1 MQRTNRA
8 GRARGLAVL
17 LGLAAAVAAHAHLME
32 DQQGTL
38 NIVGARG
45 YLVLSL
51 PVSALSGV
59 DDDRDGRLDAA
70 ELARHSAAIE
80 RDLRARVGVSDGG
93 VAAPLDGVLLNLS
106 PDEHHREVA
115 ATHVVLLAVAMF
127 PKPPLR
133 PELEVRVFG
142 RSAAERSIRVVG
154 TRRDAAGRMQEQ
166 VVRFTPERP
175 RHEFFAPA
183 AATKAAPKA
192 APRPPK
198 P

>member
-1 MQRTNRA
+1 MDRSGRA
-8 GRARGLAVL
+8 GRARGWGVL
-17 LGLAAAVAAHAHLME
+17 LGLAAAAAAHAHLME

-51 PVSALSGV
+51 PVSALAGV

-80 RDLRARVGVSDGG
+80 RDLRTRVRVSDGG
-93 VAAPLDGVLLNLS
+93 LAAPLDGVLLNLS
-106 PDEHHREVA
+106 PDEQHREVA

-127 PKPPLR
+127 PRPPQR
-133 PELEVRVFG
+133 PQLELQVYG
-142 RSAAERSIRVVG
+142 KAPSERTFRVVA

-166 VVRFTPERP
+166 VVRYTPETP
-175 RHEFFAPA
+175 RHGLFGPRPTAAGPA
-183 AATKAAPKA
+183 AGKP
-192 APRPPK
+192 PR
-198 P
+198 

>member
-1 MQRTNRA
+1 MQRTSRV
-8 GRARGLAVL
+8 GRARGWAVL
-17 LGLAAAVAAHAHLME
+17 LGLAAALSAHAHLME

-51 PVSALSGV
+51 PVSALSGF
-59 DDDRDGRLDAA
+59 DDDRDGRLGAA

-80 RDLRARVGVSDGG
+80 RDLRARVRVSDGG

-115 ATHVVLLAVAMF
+115 ATHLVLLAVAML

-142 RSAAERSIRVVG
+142 RAAAERSIRVVG

-166 VVRFTPERP
+166 VVRFTPETP
-175 RHEFFAPA
+175 RHGFFAPT
-183 AATKAAPKA
+183 AATKATPKP
-192 APRPPK
+192 APRPPQ

>member
-1 MQRTNRA
+1 V
-8 GRARGLAVL
+8 GRARGWAVL
-17 LGLAAAVAAHAHLME
+17 LGLAAALSAHAHLME
-32 DQQGTL
+32 HQQGTL

-59 DDDRDGRLDAA
+59 DDDRDGRLGAA
-70 ELARHSAAIE
+70 ELACHSAAIE
-80 RDLRARVGVSDGG
+80 RDLRARVRVSDGG

-115 ATHVVLLAVAMF
+115 ATHLVMLAVAMF

-142 RSAAERSIRVVG
+142 RAAAERSIRVVG

-166 VVRFTPERP
+166 RVRYTPEAP
-175 RHEFFAPA
+175 RHVFFASRPA
-183 AATKAAPKA
+183 T
-192 APRPPK
+192 RPASTP
-198 P
+198 PQR

>member
-8 GRARGLAVL
+8 GRARGWAVL
-17 LGLAAAVAAHAHLME
+17 LGSAVLASAHAHLME

-80 RDLRARVGVSDGG
+80 RDLRARVRVSDGG

-166 VVRFTPERP
+166 VVRFTPEIP
-175 RHEFFAPA
+175 RHGFFAPA
-183 AATKAAPKA
+183 AATKAAPKPA
-192 APRPPK
+192 SRPPK
-198 P
+198 H

>member
-8 GRARGLAVL
+8 GRARGWAVL
-17 LGLAAAVAAHAHLME
+17 LGSAVLASAHAHLME

-80 RDLRARVGVSDGG
+80 RDLRARVRVSDGG

-142 RSAAERSIRVVG
+142 RAPAERAFRVVG
-154 TRRDAAGRMQEQ
+154 TRRDAAGRVQEQ
-166 VVRFTPERP
+166 VVRYTPETP
-175 RHEFFAPA
+175 RHGFFGPA
-183 AATKAAPKA
+183 AATKAAPKPVPIP
-192 APRPPK
+192 PRP
-198 P
+198 

>member
-1 MQRTNRA
+1 MQRTSRV
-8 GRARGLAVL
+8 GRARGWAVL
-17 LGLAAAVAAHAHLME
+17 LGSAVLASAHAHLME

-51 PVSALSGV
+51 PVSALTGV

-70 ELARHSAAIE
+70 ELARHSGAIE
-80 RDLRARVGVSDGG
+80 RDLRARVRVADGG

-127 PKPPLR
+127 PRPPQR
-133 PELEVRVFG
+133 PQLEIRVSG
-142 RSAAERSIRVVG
+142 KVPAERSFLVIA
-154 TRRDAAGRMQEQ
+154 TRRDPAGKMQERR
-166 VVRFTPERP
+166 VRYTPETP
-175 RHEFFAPA
+175 RHQLFG
-183 AATKAAPKA
+183 
-192 APRPPK
+192 PRPP
-198 P
+198 

>member
-1 MQRTNRA
+1 VVRTIRA
-8 GRARGLAVL
+8 GRARSWAVL
-17 LGLAAAVAAHAHLME
+17 LGLVAGSAAHAHLME

-80 RDLRARVGVSDGG
+80 RDLRARVRVSDGG

-106 PDEHHREVA
+106 PDEHHREAA
-115 ATHVVLLAVAMF
+115 ATHLVLLAVAMF

-142 RSAAERSIRVVG
+142 RAPAEQAFRVVG

-166 VVRFTPERP
+166 VVRYTPATP
-175 RHEFFAPA
+175 RHAFFRSRPAPQ
-183 AATKAAPKA
+183 
-192 APRPPK
+192 R
-198 P
+198 